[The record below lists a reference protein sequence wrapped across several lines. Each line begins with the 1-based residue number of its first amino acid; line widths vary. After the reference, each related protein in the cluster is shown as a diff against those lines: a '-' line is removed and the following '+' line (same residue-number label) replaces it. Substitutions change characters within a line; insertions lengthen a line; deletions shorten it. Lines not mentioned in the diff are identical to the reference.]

1 MDRSSFLK
9 KIAFAGAMLLSPKAA
24 EAVPL
29 RTTKLS
35 SPYIAGFKYYGG
47 IGVQGSLRVNGML
60 DLRREPGNR
69 HDWYAVEVYSGG
81 TKLGYLPRDE
91 NKIIARMIDQGI
103 PVRARIIGINLKEMP
118 YRRVRVEVFF
128 ESSV

>member
-9 KIAFAGAMLLSPKAA
+9 KITLTGAMLLSRNAA
-24 EAVPL
+24 EAIPL
-29 RTTKLS
+29 RTTILS

-47 IGVQGSLRVNGML
+47 IGVQGSLRVNEML
-60 DLRREPGNR
+60 DLRREPDNR
-69 HDWYAVEVYSGG
+69 HDWYAVEVFAGG

-103 PVRARIIGINLKEMP
+103 PVRARITGINLTERP